1 MLSPVFLH
9 FAGCLRRVTFLTAEK
24 SNPPE
29 ADKPIET
36 PDRADVGIA
45 PYSEERRIFQHRGGA
60 ARPAGGTDKA
70 IFSPI
75 PQKKIAP
82 ADPAK
87 TVRSAGAEC
96 ICV

>member
-1 MLSPVFLH
+1 MKIIEKTGDMLRKVT
-9 FAGCLRRVTFLTAEK
+9 RRRQ
-24 SNPPE
+24 
-29 ADKPIET
+29 DKPIQT

-60 ARPAGGTDKA
+60 CVPRRRYGQGDFLTNPTE
-70 IFSPI
+70 
-75 PQKKIAP
+75 KIAP

>member
-1 MLSPVFLH
+1 MAVLAFLYT
-9 FAGCLRRVTFLTAEK
+9 V
-24 SNPPE
+24 
-29 ADKPIET
+29 
-36 PDRADVGIA
+36 RADAGIG

-60 ARPAGGTDKA
+60 CMPCRWYGQGDSLTNPTE
-70 IFSPI
+70 
-75 PQKKIAP
+75 KIAP